1 MNQIEFNVLGY
12 HARNSNVRI
21 SKNPTVAT
29 SPVSFADSLNEN
41 EKSSAEGETALSA
54 KSIAESYASKQA
66 DLLKQIGDATSQNER
81 DSLADQY
88 RQGLLGELSSF
99 GIDASADSDVDKVI
113 VGGTSYDLLGSLNK
127 PGRPVTSQFLKVGGA
142 SGSTPTDSGSGKTP
156 TRSIHQV
163 VFQTADQHGDLIAKI
178 NNAPTQEERLG
189 YVDQLREIIEQELNA
204 EGHDAYSYG
213 SRDKLVIND
222 TLFDLFYASTGV
234 GMETRVQMLNH
245 GPAADHGIFGPEGKQ
260 PGWSGGGGS
269 GQVPSNHAGMI
280 FSIGAGLAGL
290 LSQISG
296 SFDMEERRELG
307 LQFQQKMVDQMTAAG
322 LEASAHS
329 DPDKIVIGNNVYDV
343 IQSLNKPGH
352 QARLQALKFA

>member
-1 MNQIEFNVLGY
+1 MNQIEFNILGY
-12 HARNSNVRI
+12 HAQASNF
-21 SKNPTVAT
+21 KT
-29 SPVSFADSLNEN
+29 SRGEGAEGSSVSFADSLNE
-41 EKSSAEGETALSA
+41 KTTTSTAGETSLSA

-81 DSLADQY
+81 DALADQY
-88 RQGLLGELSSF
+88 RQGLLGELSSY
-99 GIDASADSDVDKVI
+99 GVDASAHADTDKVI
-113 VGGTSYDLLGSLNK
+113 IAGTTYDLLGSLNS
-127 PGRPVTSQFLKVGGA
+127 PGNPVTSQFLQVSST
-142 SGSTPTDSGSGKTP
+142 SGTAPTSSGKTP

-163 VFQTADQHGDLIAKI
+163 VFQSADNHADLIHKI
-178 NNAPTQEERLG
+178 NTAPTQEERLG
-189 YVDQLREIIEQELNA
+189 YVDQLREIIEQELND

-213 SRDKLVIND
+213 SRDKLVINGN
-222 TLFDLFYASTGV
+222 LFDLFYASTGV

-260 PGWSGGGGS
+260 PGWNGGGS

-280 FSIGAGLAGL
+280 FSIGAGLAEL

-307 LQFQQKMVDQMTAAG
+307 LQFQQQMVDQMKAAG
-322 LEASAHS
+322 LEASAHA

-352 QARLQALKFA
+352 QTRLQALKFA